1 MIETIASF
9 LGGLGL
15 FFLGVRQLGQN
26 LQAMAGPRLRR
37 WIAQLT
43 RGPLSGAAAGLGL
56 GMLTQSS
63 SAVTF
68 LAANMQASGLV
79 SVAAALPVLAWAN
92 LGTTLLVL
100 LATLDMRAAALMLLG
115 LAGIAHYFNLD
126 GGRLLRLPLQAAVGI
141 GLIFLGLS
149 LLKAGAAPLRDAG
162 LLQDFLA
169 LTGHAAL
176 PAFFLG
182 VVVTMLAQSSSTIT
196 ILAISLF
203 KVGVLT
209 FGEAEMAIYGASLG
223 SGLATYIISGGLTG
237 TTRQLVLYQVMFKAF
252 GAAVFVALHLLGA
265 SMGVTLET
273 VLPWLL
279 PDGAAR
285 LGLLFALMQ
294 LVTALAMI
302 PLNARMLR
310 LLAARAPA
318 NASESL
324 SRPIFLYDA
333 AARDASSALTLA
345 RREQNRLLA
354 RIPVLL
360 NAVREGA
367 IMGNLPAAELSATAR
382 PVEVAVQDFLGRLM
396 RDAAA
401 NSLRDEA
408 MAEAV
413 RLDQR
418 NRLLR
423 ELRQAVTDFAVVAE
437 EAAGTAPL
445 PQLAEAMHLLLEQ
458 LAELHDAEEAATL
471 LSLTEDRGAMMRRLR
486 EANGAGLSADRLH
499 RATAAFER
507 AVWLTRNLVTLELEA
522 GERAFAV
529 PA

>member
-1 MIETIASF
+1 MESFASF

-37 WIAQLT
+37 WIARLT
-43 RGPLSGAAAGLGL
+43 RGPFSGAAAGLGL

-100 LATLDMRAAALMLLG
+100 LATLDMRVAALTLLG
-115 LAGIAHYFNLD
+115 VAGIAHYFNLD
-126 GGRLLRLPLQAAVGI
+126 GGRRLRLPVQAVVGI

-149 LLKAGAAPLRDAG
+149 LLKSGAAPLREAG
-162 LLQDFLA
+162 LLQVILA
-169 LTGHAAL
+169 LSGHAAL
-176 PAFFLG
+176 TAFLLG
-182 VVVTMLAQSSSTIT
+182 AAVTMLAQSSSTIT

-209 FGEAEMAIYGASLG
+209 FAEAEMAIYGASLG
-223 SGLATYIISGGLTG
+223 SGLATYLISGGLTG
-237 TTRQLVLYQVMFKAF
+237 TTRQLVLYQVIFKAI
-252 GAAVFVALHLLGA
+252 GAFVFVSLHLLGA
-265 SMGVTLET
+265 AAGVTLEGIFPT
-273 VLPWLL
+273 LL
-279 PDGAAR
+279 PSGEAR

-294 LVTALAMI
+294 LVTALAML
-302 PLNARMLR
+302 PLNRRMLI

-318 NASESL
+318 HPTESL
-324 SRPIFLYDA
+324 TRPIFLYDG
-333 AARDASSALTLA
+333 AARDASSALALA

-367 IMGNLPAAELSATAR
+367 LIGNLPAAELSDTAK
-382 PVEVAVQDFLGRLM
+382 PVEAAIQDFLDRLT

-401 NSLRDEA
+401 NALRDDA
-408 MAEAV
+408 MGEAV
-413 RLDQR
+413 RLDGR

-423 ELRQAVTDFAVVAE
+423 ELRQAVTDFAVLAE
-437 EAAGTAPL
+437 ESAGTAPL

-458 LAELHDAEEAATL
+458 LSELHDAEEAYTL

-499 RATAAFER
+499 RATASFER
-507 AVWLTRNLVTLELEA
+507 AVWLIRSLVTLDLEA
-522 GERAFAV
+522 GPRAFEAPV
-529 PA
+529 